1 MQGGKTAA
9 NLLQREFA
17 KYGDRNGTRTGDKVA
32 VAAKRFENI
41 ILYDTWLVSLEGLRV
56 KQLYIGLLCNKL
68 ICYI

>member
-32 VAAKRFENI
+32 VAAKCLENI
-41 ILYDTWLVSLEGLRV
+41 I
-56 KQLYIGLLCNKL
+56 
-68 ICYI
+68 